1 MQRLGLK
8 TVVLKATV
16 VFKTIKFRQNVKYFT
31 MILKHIF
38 KLDINLDIRIF
49 CWLRVKHSSL
59 LNQKKRLL
67 YVMSQCLND
76 SDPQKKKK
84 NGTWNSITVRVLCYS
99 FLISITQSCYG
110 HLVISSEQMLKLQF
124 YERFLLIIC
133 CMAWI
138 TSLFLIL

>member
-16 VFKTIKFRQNVKYFT
+16 VFKTIKFRQNVKYFA

-49 CWLRVKHSSL
+49 CWLRGKHSSL

-76 SDPQKKKK
+76 SDPQKKK

-110 HLVISSEQMLKLQF
+110 HLVISSEQMFKLQF

>member
-16 VFKTIKFRQNVKYFT
+16 VFKTIKFRQNVKYFA

-49 CWLRVKHSSL
+49 YWLRGKHSSL

-84 NGTWNSITVRVLCYS
+84 KKKRNLA
-99 FLISITQSCYG
+99 
-110 HLVISSEQMLKLQF
+110 F
-124 YERFLLIIC
+124 YH
-133 CMAWI
+133 
-138 TSLFLIL
+138 S

>member
-16 VFKTIKFRQNVKYFT
+16 VFKTIKFRQNVKYFA

-49 CWLRVKHSSL
+49 CWLRGKHSSL

-84 NGTWNSITVRVLCYS
+84 KGTWRSITVRVLCYS
-99 FLISITQSCYG
+99 FLISIKQSCYG

>member
-1 MQRLGLK
+1 M
-8 TVVLKATV
+8 
-16 VFKTIKFRQNVKYFT
+16 VFKTTKFRQNVKYFT

-49 CWLRVKHSSL
+49 CWLRVKQSSL

-67 YVMSQCLND
+67 YVMSQCLNYLIL
-76 SDPQKKKK
+76 KKKK
-84 NGTWNSITVRVLCYS
+84 KKRNLEFYHRVLCYS

-110 HLVISSEQMLKLQF
+110 HLVISSEQMFKLQF